1 MKFRLLPDGYTWD
14 YESAM
19 QSPTAPAGTPP
30 THSDRG
36 FGTCNGRG
44 GY

>member
-1 MKFRLLPDGYTWD
+1 MKFRLMPDGYAWD

-19 QSPTAPAGTPP
+19 DSPTAPAGTPA
-30 THSDRG
+30 TYSDKG
-36 FGTCNGRG
+36 VGTCNGAH